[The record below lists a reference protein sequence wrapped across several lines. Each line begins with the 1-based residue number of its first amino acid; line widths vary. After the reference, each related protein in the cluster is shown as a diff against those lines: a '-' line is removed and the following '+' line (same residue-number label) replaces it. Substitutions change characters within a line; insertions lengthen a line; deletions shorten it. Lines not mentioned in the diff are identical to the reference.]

1 MAIITFWNNSK
12 YGNIGQTSSI
22 IATATLMAI
31 EHNYKILMITTKKD
45 DTDFEKAYGVT
56 ESAAVKIFKLKE
68 SKFNSGIEGIVKLA
82 SSGKLTPELIGNF
95 TKIVLKNR
103 LEVVSGK
110 IENEETDENEK
121 FDFNMYPEV
130 IKIANKYYDMVFVDL
145 DSGLENELTRKILKL
160 SSIIVW
166 NVEQKYELID
176 KIPEEQANE
185 ELLSGKNVMYL
196 INKYERKSKYNIKN
210 IIRNSKMKKNIYTV
224 PYDLMFFDMLQSG
237 TVDGWLL
244 NPKIRKAKLEEEH
257 GFYINQINKLCDA
270 IIYRLQELHIFR

>member
-130 IKIANKYYDMVFVDL
+130 IKMANKYYDMVFVDL